1 MMVVVIGVEGLG
13 GHFDVFVGGVFG
25 VRWVVA
31 GFLAV
36 VLVAGVGV
44 RGVVGGGH
52 CSGEGEVCQYLDF
65 LVC

>member
-31 GFLAV
+31 GCLVV
-36 VLVAGVGV
+36 VLVMAV
-44 RGVVGGGH
+44 
-52 CSGEGEVCQYLDF
+52 F
-65 LVC
+65 